1 MWAPVPDLNVLASQE
16 EHMLQGLII
25 TFSGFHFILGL
36 GKSDVRLCAPLK
48 TSLQYCN
55 KDDVIMHSPVVRLT

>member
-1 MWAPVPDLNVLASQE
+1 MWAPVPDLNVLASQG
-16 EHMLQGLII
+16 EHMLQGLI

-36 GKSDVRLCAPLK
+36 GKSDVRLCALLK

-55 KDDVIMHSPVVRLT
+55 KLIKMMSSCTLQ